1 MINITYKITNKLI
14 SRFALATLLI
24 AGPGC
29 DDLLTEKPR
38 TFLAQDVVF
47 QTVDGAVSATTGIY
61 KPLGST
67 DLYGWWLL
75 GCMELFSDYING
87 RGSQAP
93 LGDYQLDATSIQR
106 IGFIWRGAYQIINRA
121 NIVIDRLEHQ
131 TIPGMSAEMNNRLI
145 GEARFLRALSYFHLV
160 RLFGEVPLRL
170 QPENDTRN
178 LAIPRSPVS
187 AVYEQIIEDLEF
199 GETHLPESYPASEI
213 GRATTWAAKGILAEV
228 YLTLEHWEPAASKAG
243 EIMDKGPFRLLE
255 VSAPE
260 DFQLMFGPDV
270 LTHPEEIFS
279 IKHATVP
286 GLGFEALW
294 LMHRAGS
301 GYSLGNN
308 AHAWMGNLDSWL
320 GDWIEA
326 LDGPDLRP
334 KDWLYNGP
342 HDEQFLSN
350 EVPMLFKKFRDTQ
363 SDNPG
368 NDFPIIR
375 YTEVVF
381 IFAEAN
387 CMANGEPTAEA
398 YEAINSIRRRA
409 YGKTPHTPDPVADLP
424 TGLSAQEFRNELM
437 LERAKEFVMEGK
449 RWYDL
454 LRTGTALDV
463 IQALGKPIQ
472 EKHLKWPIPAEEI
485 DNNEALGQENQNPGW

>member
-1 MINITYKITNKLI
+1 
-14 SRFALATLLI
+14 
-24 AGPGC
+24 
-29 DDLLTEKPR
+29 
-38 TFLAQDVVF
+38 
-47 QTVDGAVSATTGIY
+47 
-61 KPLGST
+61 
-67 DLYGWWLL
+67 
-75 GCMELFSDYING
+75 
-87 RGSQAP
+87 
-93 LGDYQLDATSIQR
+93 
-106 IGFIWRGAYQIINRA
+106 
-121 NIVIDRLEHQ
+121 
-131 TIPGMSAEMNNRLI
+131 
-145 GEARFLRALSYFHLV
+145 
-160 RLFGEVPLRL
+160 
-170 QPENDTRN
+170 
-178 LAIPRSPVS
+178 
-187 AVYEQIIEDLEF
+187 
-199 GETHLPESYPASEI
+199 
-213 GRATTWAAKGILAEV
+213 
-228 YLTLEHWEPAASKAG
+228 
-243 EIMDKGPFRLLE
+243 
-255 VSAPE
+255 
-260 DFQLMFGPDV
+260 
-270 LTHPEEIFS
+270 
-279 IKHATVP
+279 
-286 GLGFEALW
+286 
-294 LMHRAGS
+294 
-301 GYSLGNN
+301 
-308 AHAWMGNLDSWL
+308 
-320 GDWIEA
+320 